1 MKNVFDSVNVQ
12 RRKEERLE
20 KAWKALIGMWES
32 WGPWYEKAMA
42 EYEEAHVALYGC
54 KPS

>member
-1 MKNVFDSVNVQ
+1 MENVFDSVNVQ

-20 KAWKALIGMWES
+20 KAWKATWGFWDT
-32 WGPWYEKAMA
+32 WGPHYEKAMA
-42 EYEEAHVALYGC
+42 EYEEAHLALYGC